1 MKKSLFIFGILVL
14 VFLLSACASGPR
26 VSQVEAGT
34 RGDLSGRW
42 SDADV
47 RDVSASLIEQCLNSP
62 AVERFINQ
70 FAAANRGNVPAV
82 LVGRF
87 RNDSS
92 EHIDTSIIS
101 RAMERAILNSGKL
114 EFVAGGDTREEIR
127 GERQDQ
133 LLFASDE
140 TAAALANETG
150 ATLLL
155 TGSVNSIVDRA
166 VRGGNNITRRS
177 YFVTAELTN
186 IETNRRLWIGEN
198 SDIVKEVVQPA
209 RRR

>member
-1 MKKSLFIFGILVL
+1 MKK
-14 VFLLSACASGPR
+14 FLLVPVVLSMIVILFSACTTAPQVTRMDATTR
-26 VSQVEAGT
+26 V
-34 RGDLSGRW
+34 DLSGRW
-42 SDADV
+42 NDTDV
-47 RDVSASLIEQCLNSP
+47 RMVSNSLIEECLTSTSVARFVQEFMAMNNGRRP
-62 AVERFINQ
+62 A
-70 FAAANRGNVPAV
+70 A

-101 RAMERAILNSGKL
+101 RAMERAIVNSGKL
-114 EFVAGGDTREEIR
+114 DFVAGGDTREEIR
-127 GERQDQ
+127 NERHDQ

-140 TAAALANETG
+140 TAASLANETG

-166 VRGGNNITRRS
+166 GNRTVRS

-186 IETNRRLWIGEN
+186 IETNRRLWMGEN
-198 SDIVKEVVQPA
+198 SEVRKEIVQP
-209 RRR
+209 RRRL